1 MNLYT
6 SVRRL
11 LEEQMDQFDQ
21 KAKSQARDIAQETA
35 RFRLPMQCGGKEA
48 MKMVDNLLVR
58 LREEWE
64 KQRLEKPEVFTEQDM
79 MEKEEMIRSLE
90 ERVNELIVELHELKQ
105 DYDEKIKIYERFER
119 GGFFDTVYPNPPSAY
134 ISE

>member
-119 GGFFDTVYPNPPSAY
+119 GGFFDTVYPNPQSAY